1 MHSADRLASVEIDS
15 GKTLWTAP
23 IAALKSA
30 AVSSDGKRVLAVGA
44 AAAYAIDAESG
55 RILVSSP
62 LSPAEDG
69 LTAADPSAQK
79 LAYVDDTEKVVVLDI
94 ASGAVR
100 SVSEVGKSASRLA
113 WSRDSKRLLI
123 GQSDGAVQVWDE
135 TGGARPLIASPLSGS
150 FRASSWPGQPPQG
163 AVLQLA
169 LSHDG
174 RRIAVIR
181 QDLSALDIYDLADG
195 RQLTHLTPPWSTL
208 QIPAQTSFAEDDAI
222 VTAWAVHPMAREKP
236 RFVTVHKLPR
246 DFEEALAAANA
257 RLQGLN
263 AAWSP
268 DGTPIR

>member
-1 MHSADRLASVEIDS
+1 MGSAGRTIPNTTSLLKYS
-15 GKTLWTAP
+15 G
-23 IAALKSA
+23 I
-30 AVSSDGKRVLAVGA
+30 
-44 AAAYAIDAESG
+44 
-55 RILVSSP
+55 
-62 LSPAEDG
+62 
-69 LTAADPSAQK
+69 
-79 LAYVDDTEKVVVLDI
+79 
-94 ASGAVR
+94 
-100 SVSEVGKSASRLA
+100 
-113 WSRDSKRLLI
+113 
-123 GQSDGAVQVWDE
+123 
-135 TGGARPLIASPLSGS
+135 RPLIASPLSGS
-150 FRASSWPGQPPQG
+150 FRVSSWPGQPPRG

-181 QDLSALDIYDLADG
+181 QDLSALDIYDLTDG

-222 VTAWAVHPMAREKP
+222 VTAWAVHPMARAKP

-263 AAWSP
+263 AAWKP